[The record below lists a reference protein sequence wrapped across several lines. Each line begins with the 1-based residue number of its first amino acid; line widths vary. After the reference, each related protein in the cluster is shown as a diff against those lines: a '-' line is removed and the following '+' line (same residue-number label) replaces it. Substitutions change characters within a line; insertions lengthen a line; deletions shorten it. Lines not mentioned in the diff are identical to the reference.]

1 MKSKNK
7 KILAVIM
14 AATLFLAGMPE
25 LFEKKASAAETA
37 WKVLGEE
44 DLPVDELYGWY
55 PNSDSSQ
62 GNLMIG
68 RKDGKLALLDGSMK
82 LLKKTE
88 YDQIE
93 DYLYSYDLEFLV
105 SRPMDRGSEFATMD
119 RTGKITVHGTYKK
132 VELLGRYVLYAEKV
146 SGDCGFVFDGREIGF
161 DKSFVDKPEE
171 AVVKY
176 GTVPI
181 GKSTY
186 YVKQYFE
193 TEDVYDEVGEFYYGI
208 SIAEMKEKL
217 QAEQCEF
224 IFYDETGTIVDAG
237 PLIAECEKAEKDE
250 EERKKQD
257 VQVIT
262 ELEQTAA
269 SQLPIRE
276 YIKAAWKTS
285 TGGYT
290 VNDVTAYRFGDGYLA
305 YAKTDVEFSFEGD
318 EYEDPY
324 YFAGFFDREKKLV
337 KFGEVI
343 AARDEDY
350 WDEGIYLTIKD
361 KDKKIYFYGDD
372 DYDNTGNMVKYLYTD
387 AEDTFSG
394 EAYELASAYP
404 DCVILSGYGKYLV
417 ASPMNDFVTTTSM
430 CTRLEGKNAL
440 RAEYAV
446 LDEKNGTKQAVF
458 YDSEWKEIKSID
470 VSRINGDIQWCDGV
484 VLGQS
489 CAILYKTRND
499 YYGLIGMNGSIV
511 VDAEREKY
519 TYGSVRGSYFEKFH
533 VLMEKDGEN
542 YYYYG
547 EDLLPHTEEEY
558 ENWEANEDDENP
570 YGDITY
576 DWDYLYDAEDEVIGI
591 CEKVMDHEGNV
602 IVDHEVTGEAYEQDE
617 NYVYIFKDCKSI
629 VVVDHHWNGKREKEP
644 EKATPTPKRTGQ
656 PTITPGNS
664 STPEATGRPTAAPGN
679 SSTPK
684 PSNPPL
690 QNNLSN
696 PRVSLD
702 GVVTWDCVYF
712 GNYWQENTN
721 GDGKTDKED
730 KKKPIKWRVLSVD
743 GDDAFLLA
751 DKNLDT
757 QRYNDMSADATWETC
772 TIRSWLNGYGAK
784 ENICGKNYSSNNFM
798 TYAFTD
804 EEQAAIKTTD
814 LVSGDDTE
822 EESNVSDKAY
832 LLSLDEVTK
841 SEYGFVFSYDSGW
854 YTHKSV
860 NTAYVAD
867 GGEINSNM
875 ASTGSVDWWW
885 LRSSRPNA
893 KAVCVY
899 GGVAPI
905 NVHGQDVGAGHAV
918 RPALHLDLSSVSNW
932 SYAGTVYI
940 DEKGEEIEV
949 PTVSPRPTEKPTGEP
964 QTTSIP
970 QPIQPPEQVAAPSDP
985 VPAVSPVV
993 TKTGSS
999 EKDDEDDDFEE
1010 EENILE
1016 DGKLSKGD
1024 YFMTGNFGYKITKLK
1039 KKKGEIA
1046 VVCVRSKKS
1055 KSYVIPDKVKKQGI
1069 TFTVT
1074 SIQNNAFK
1082 GCKKAK
1088 MLNIKAAGIKTIGKK
1103 TLNGLN
1109 KKIRIKVPKKKLW
1122 VYRKMLRKCGYWTV
1136 R

>member
-1 MKSKNK
+1 MKRKNK

-14 AATLFLAGMPE
+14 AAALFLTSVPE

-37 WKVLGEE
+37 WKVLEEE

-55 PNSDSSQ
+55 PDSDSFQ

-68 RKDGKLALLDGSMK
+68 RKDGKLALLDGNMK
-82 LLKKTE
+82 LVKKTE

-146 SGDCGFVFDGREIGF
+146 SGDCGFVYDGREIGF

-217 QAEQCEF
+217 QAEQCKF
-224 IFYDETGTIVDAG
+224 IFYDETGTIVDVG
-237 PLIAECEKAEKDE
+237 PLIAECEKVEKDE

-276 YIKAAWKTS
+276 YIKEAWKTS
-285 TGGYT
+285 TGKYT

-394 EAYELASAYP
+394 EAYELAAAYP

-417 ASPMNDFVTTTSM
+417 ASPMNNFVTTTSM

-440 RAEYAV
+440 KAEYAV
-446 LDEKNGTKQAVF
+446 LDEKDGTKQAVF

-470 VSRINGDIQWCDGV
+470 VSHINGDIQLCDGV

-489 CAILYKTRND
+489 CAILYKTKNK

-519 TYGSVRGSYFEKFH
+519 TYGSVEGSYFEKFH
-533 VLMEKDGEN
+533 VFMKKDGEN
-542 YYYYG
+542 TYYYG
-547 EDLLPHTEEEY
+547 EDLLPHTEAEY

-576 DWDYLYDAEDEVIGI
+576 DWDYLYDEEDEVIGI
-591 CEKVMDHEGNV
+591 CEKVTDHEGNL
-602 IVDHEVTGEAYEQDE
+602 IVNHEVTGEAYERDRGE

-629 VVVDHHWNGKREKEP
+629 VVVGHHWNGKREKEP
-644 EKATPTPKRTGQ
+644 EKATPTPK
-656 PTITPGNS
+656 
-664 STPEATGRPTAAPGN
+664 
-679 SSTPK
+679 
-684 PSNPPL
+684 PSNPPS
-690 QNNLSN
+690 QS
-696 PRVSLD
+696 
-702 GVVTWDCVYF
+702 
-712 GNYWQENTN
+712 
-721 GDGKTDKED
+721 
-730 KKKPIKWRVLSVD
+730 
-743 GDDAFLLA
+743 
-751 DKNLDT
+751 
-757 QRYNDMSADATWETC
+757 
-772 TIRSWLNGYGAK
+772 
-784 ENICGKNYSSNNFM
+784 
-798 TYAFTD
+798 
-804 EEQAAIKTTD
+804 
-814 LVSGDDTE
+814 
-822 EESNVSDKAY
+822 
-832 LLSLDEVTK
+832 
-841 SEYGFVFSYDSGW
+841 
-854 YTHKSV
+854 
-860 NTAYVAD
+860 
-867 GGEINSNM
+867 
-875 ASTGSVDWWW
+875 
-885 LRSSRPNA
+885 
-893 KAVCVY
+893 
-899 GGVAPI
+899 
-905 NVHGQDVGAGHAV
+905 
-918 RPALHLDLSSVSNW
+918 
-932 SYAGTVYI
+932 
-940 DEKGEEIEV
+940 GEETAV
-949 PTVSPRPTEKPTGEP
+949 PTVSPRPTEKPTGQPTGEP

-970 QPIQPPEQVAAPSDP
+970 KPIQPPEQVTTPSDP
-985 VPAVSPVV
+985 VPVVPPEV

-999 EKDDEDDDFEE
+999 EKDDEDDDFEG

-1016 DGKLSKGD
+1016 NGKFSKGD
-1024 YFMTGNFGYKITKLK
+1024 YFMAENCGYKITKLK

-1046 VVCVRSKKS
+1046 VECVRSKNS
-1055 KSYVIPDKVKKQGI
+1055 KSYVIPNKVKKQGI

-1088 MLNIKAAGIKTIGKK
+1088 MLNIKAVSIKTIGKK

-1109 KKIRIKVPKKKLW
+1109 KKIRIRVPKKKLW